1 MRNRRKFRFVVVI
14 AVLALIAA
22 ACSQDTEDT
31 TTTTRAPTTTA
42 ATTTQATTT
51 TQAASTTAAPADEV
65 VFDIG
70 VTEDPC
76 PGGNAERG
84 CIYVGAITDE
94 SGPFAQA
101 SPALVGGQKA
111 FWAVVNA
118 TGGIGGEFDVAL
130 PDEYVK
136 DGQYRPDITVTEY
149 TSIADSVAAL
159 AMLLG
164 TPQAL
169 ATLDSLEADNTI
181 AVPMSWWSGWGFED
195 QDRGLIYEFGTPY
208 CYEGMNAMD
217 WVAGGAEAGP
227 GVTIEKVGILKFDSD
242 YGNDYAAGVKES
254 AAANGVTVEWEE
266 IVVAVAAGGDPTQVA
281 AVTKL
286 VTDPV
291 DAVFVVTG
299 PNELAPIVG
308 GSIQQGYTGLI
319 IGAAPSWSPALL
331 QTAAGPAFQ
340 VGTYFQSSFVGPWDY
355 DSSGHA
361 MLRQALP
368 DVPGNF
374 FFVAGWISQY
384 ALKAAFDAARAA
396 GDLTKAGIVAAAS
409 GLTSVDYQGMATTR
423 SFTGDPDAIV
433 TRDSLI
439 GRIDTSTTDGISVA
453 VDFFIGPTAAAHTHS
468 EPCAAP

>member
-1 MRNRRKFRFVVVI
+1 
-14 AVLALIAA
+14 
-22 ACSQDTEDT
+22 
-31 TTTTRAPTTTA
+31 
-42 ATTTQATTT
+42 
-51 TQAASTTAAPADEV
+51 V

-70 VTEDPC
+70 VTEEPC
-76 PGGNAERG
+76 PGGSADRG
-84 CIYVGAITDE
+84 CIYVGAVTDE
-94 SGPFAQA
+94 SGPFAAA

-111 FWAVVNA
+111 FWAVTNA

-136 DGQYRPDITVTEY
+136 DGQYRPDVTVTEY

-164 TPQAL
+164 TPQGL

-181 AVPMSWWSGWGFED
+181 AAPMSWWSGWGFEE

-217 WVAGGAEAGP
+217 WAAGAAGAGP
-227 GVTIEKVGILKFDSD
+227 GVSVETVGILKFDSD
-242 YGNDYAAGVKES
+242 YGNDYAEGVKEA
-254 AAANGVTVEWEE
+254 AAANGVTVAWEE
-266 IVVAVAAGGDPTQVA
+266 IIVAVAAGGDPTQVA

-291 DAVFVVTG
+291 DVVFVVSG

-308 GSIQQGYTGLI
+308 GGIQQGYTGLF
-319 IGAAPSWSPALL
+319 IGSAPSWSPALL
-331 QTAAGPAFQ
+331 DTAAGPAFE

-355 DSSGHA
+355 ESAGHGA
-361 MLRQALP
+361 LRAALP

-374 FFVAGWISQY
+374 FFVAGWMSQY
-384 ALKAAFDAARAA
+384 ALKAAFDAAYAS
-396 GDLTKAGIVAAAS
+396 GDMTKAGIAAAAQQLS
-409 GLTSVDYQGMATTR
+409 TVDYQGMATAR
-423 SFTGDPDAIV
+423 PFTGDPNDIV

-439 GRIDTSTTDGISVA
+439 GRVDTSTTDGISVIE
-453 VDFFIGPTAAAHTHS
+453 DFFIGPTATAHTHS